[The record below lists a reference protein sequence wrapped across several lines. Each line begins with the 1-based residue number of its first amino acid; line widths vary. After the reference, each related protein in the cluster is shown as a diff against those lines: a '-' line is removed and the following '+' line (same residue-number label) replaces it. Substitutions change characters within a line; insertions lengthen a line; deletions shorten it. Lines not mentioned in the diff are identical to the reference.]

1 MDGDILLDCLK
12 SISLVKCFSGHEYD
26 EYLATIIVSISCG
39 F

>member
-1 MDGDILLDCLK
+1 MDGDDLFDCLK
-12 SISLVKCFSGHEYD
+12 SISLVKCSGHEYD